1 MSPNTDLS
9 YAALNASTD
18 EADLTFAGRAF
29 HGFTTRLLKKLDLK
43 ANFGILDE
51 RLGGRAPGYTGAAI
65 RGALKYVRVRPVILF
80 IEYFPSLSLSYH
92 L

>member
-43 ANFGILDE
+43 ANDEVSFTRDWLAE
-51 RLGGRAPGYTGAAI
+51 RLVT
-65 RGALKYVRVRPVILF
+65 RVQRS
-80 IEYFPSLSLSYH
+80 EEHLSMLESSQ
-92 L
+92 